1 MDTITIAKEDELKK
15 ELISLR
21 RENKKL
27 RELEERRRRT
37 EEELRR
43 SRDELVQS
51 EKLSFA
57 GRMAASV
64 AHEIRNPLNIISMA
78 VQQLHDQFG
87 KRDPK
92 KEYTQTIIKNID
104 RVSNLITEFVNAA
117 RPPRLRMQFR
127 DINKIL
133 EEILKLIHPKIKGHK
148 AEVIKELEPG
158 LPKIRVDEEHLT
170 QAFMNIITNACDAVP
185 RFRGKIWVTSNRENN
200 YVVVKIRNS
209 GKPIPQ
215 KDMIRIF
222 DPFFSTKRTG
232 TGLGTSIAYGVI
244 GSHGGT
250 ISVES
255 NRQIGTMFTIRLP
268 LQSEGTPR
276 VF

>member
-21 RENKKL
+21 RENKRL

-87 KRDPK
+87 KKDSR

-104 RVSNLITEFVNAA
+104 RVSSLITEFVNAA
-117 RPPRLRMQFR
+117 RPPRLKMYFM

-133 EEILKLIHPKIKGHK
+133 EEILKLTQPKIEERKIM
-148 AEVIKELEPG
+148 VTKELESG
-158 LPKIRVDEEHLT
+158 LPKIRVDGEHLT
-170 QAFMNIITNACDAVP
+170 QAFMNIITNACDAVTG
-185 RFRGKIWVTSNRENN
+185 FRGKIWITSNRENN

-232 TGLGTSIAYGVI
+232 TGLGLSIAYGVI